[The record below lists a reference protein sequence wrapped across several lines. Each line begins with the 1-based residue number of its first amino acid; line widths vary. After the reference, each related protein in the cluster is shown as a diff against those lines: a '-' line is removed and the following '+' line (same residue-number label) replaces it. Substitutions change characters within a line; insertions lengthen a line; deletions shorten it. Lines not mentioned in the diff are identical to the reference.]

1 MATELKKYAS
11 VMPATSTTPFTT
23 VATMGLTRF
32 SGGSAGT
39 KLQITIQN
47 GVTQHGIT
55 YTTLSRAQIKDLI
68 NTLQEAFDLTNEPDC
83 DQDEEILSNCC
94 GSDPWTGNESLCGQ
108 CFEHA
113 DFI

>member
-1 MATELKKYAS
+1 M
-11 VMPATSTTPFTT
+11 
-23 VATMGLTRF
+23 
-32 SGGSAGT
+32 

-55 YTTLSRAQIKDLI
+55 YTTLDKAQIKDLI
-68 NTLQEAFDLTNEPDC
+68 NTLQEAFDLSDVPDC
-83 DQDEEILSNCC
+83 GQDEEILSNCC
-94 GSDPWTGNESLCGQ
+94 GSYPWTGNQSLCGQ